1 MKTSTDAVGDVLGT
15 LATSA
20 DVHEKMMIAVLEQAK
35 AAQTY
40 WVGLCRSV
48 SDFMAPSLLALN
60 SLSEAEEENLEE
72 LPLQDLADEY
82 QDFWETLLQ
91 MSERGLNSALKSMS
105 DFHLRQMDEAFRAWT
120 NTVFDREGEDL
131 ASFMTRQAKTLELL
145 VHKFPQA
152 IKEIKPEYGFHFDDG
167 HYIKVAETERFC
179 LYQVL
184 PWHQDVKVRKSG
196 KPIILLPAYVL
207 GANIMAFLPGKDRS
221 FVHCFANQG
230 IPTYVRIVKD
240 INTTPAVQT
249 MTGEDDCR
257 DTRSFCELL
266 KERHGNKVTLCGYC
280 QGGYIAV
287 LNLLSG
293 ELDDSVDA
301 LITCASPMDGTRS
314 PGLASY
320 LGQFSPRFQDMKF
333 AIKTLPNGNRV
344 VDGRLMSWVFKLK
357 NIENENPISA
367 FYRDLKMLEKG
378 QRLAKRAAAINYWML
393 YDVTDLPV
401 AITQMSFESYTIPV
415 AKDGTLPVQLF
426 GRTLNFHRI
435 NEKRI
440 PWLICCADKDELVEK
455 ETALAPLDWVKAEV
469 ALFPKGHVAMAT
481 SWALPT
487 SECSLTS
494 CFGDN
499 CRGPVRY
506 QLDLEA
512 ALAPPQPKALAV
524 KPSIPAELVPRPLKL
539 PGTAGKPSVP
549 AKPVAQPRKPGAATA
564 KRPKPKTS
572 AGKVKPG

>member
-1 MKTSTDAVGDVLGT
+1 MKPLTDANEALDKG
-15 LATSA
+15 A
-20 DVHEKMMIAVLEQAK
+20 DLEDKMMTAMLEQAK

-48 SDFMAPSLLALN
+48 SDFMAPSLLAL
-60 SLSEAEEENLEE
+60 SPLSEAEKENLEN
-72 LPLQDLADEY
+72 LPIQDLPREY
-82 QDFWETLLQ
+82 PGFQETLLR
-91 MSERGLNSALKSMS
+91 MSERAFSGALKTMT
-105 DFHLRQMDEAFRAWT
+105 DFHVQRLNEAFEAWI
-120 NTVFDREGEDL
+120 NTIFGRKGENL
-131 ASFMTRQAKTLELL
+131 ASYMTRQANTLNLL
-145 VHKFPQA
+145 VHKFPLA
-152 IKEIKPEYGFHFDDG
+152 IKEIRPEYGFHFDDG
-167 HYIKVAETERFC
+167 HYAKVAETERFY

-184 PWHQDVKVRKSG
+184 PWHKGVKVRRSG

-207 GANIMAFLPGKDRS
+207 GPNIMAFLPGKDRS

-230 IPTYVRIVKD
+230 IPTYIRIVKD
-240 INTTPAVQT
+240 IGTTPAVQA

-257 DTRSFCELL
+257 DTRIFCELL
-266 KERHGNKVTLCGYC
+266 KERHGKMVTLCGYC

-320 LGQFSPRFQDMKF
+320 LGQFPPRFNDLRF
-333 AIKTLPNGNRV
+333 ALKTLPNGNRV

-357 NIENENPISA
+357 NIEHENPISA
-367 FYRDLKMLEKG
+367 FYRDLKMVEKG

-393 YDVTDLPV
+393 YDITDLPV

-426 GRTLNFHRI
+426 GRSLNFKRMD
-435 NEKRI
+435 EKGI
-440 PWLICCADKDELVEK
+440 PWLICCADKDDLVEK
-455 ETALAPLDWVKAEV
+455 ECALAPLDWVKAEV
-469 ALFPKGHVAMAT
+469 TIFPKGHVAMAT
-481 SWALPT
+481 SWTLPT

-494 CFGDN
+494 CFGNN

-506 QLDLEA
+506 HLDLEA
-512 ALAPPQPKALAV
+512 ARSSRKALAT
-524 KPSIPAELVPRPLKL
+524 AAKL
-539 PGTAGKPSVP
+539 PKLARTAAKPPKQKVPAGK
-549 AKPVAQPRKPGAATA
+549 G
-564 KRPKPKTS
+564 
-572 AGKVKPG
+572 